1 MDTTDGVTRAH
12 EDIDRLCRRLY
23 QWVGTGRELLGLLTP
38 RLVETRRGLEERDN
52 ELTRL
57 RAEVERLTRERA
69 AIADAVE
76 AAMRKIDRLEIL
88 GRLPVGAPSITSDAA
103 EALDAAPPVPGKTIL
118 VVDGSVARRRILRPP

>member
-12 EDIDRLCRRLY
+12 EDIDQLCRRLC

-52 ELTRL
+52 ELMRL

-69 AIADAVE
+69 AIAEAVE
-76 AAMRKIDRLEIL
+76 AAMRKIDRLDVL
-88 GRLPVGAPSITSDAA
+88 GRPP
-103 EALDAAPPVPGKTIL
+103 EAGPR
-118 VVDGSVARRRILRPP
+118 SCS